1 MIVTKEN
8 ERLFCKTWTYNA
20 ARILSELAQVVENNG
35 GRVKYGHAAI
45 ISNYR
50 AEEAR
55 REYTEKIQR
64 LEDLEKNESK
74 PARAAALEKYRRKL
88 DAIGPEL
95 EPVRVTHTTYISFV
109 LDGFYYYFQV
119 DDNPF
124 FEFLYQKTPVR
135 ADGTR
140 SLDAYLVESKKEW
153 LYDTFIIDYHAAQAD
168 CREAAC
174 MILNELQQAAPS
186 GIARDAERRRVP
198 NSYNS
203 GYHYETVY
211 KPERRAALDF

>member
-74 PARAAALEKYRRKL
+74 PARAAALEEYRRKL
-88 DAIGPEL
+88 DAIGPER

-109 LDGFYYYFQV
+109 LMAFITISRLTTIL
-119 DDNPF
+119 
-124 FEFLYQKTPVR
+124 FLSSCIRKR
-135 ADGTR
+135 R
-140 SLDAYLVESKKEW
+140 SGRTE
-153 LYDTFIIDYHAAQAD
+153 
-168 CREAAC
+168 
-174 MILNELQQAAPS
+174 
-186 GIARDAERRRVP
+186 
-198 NSYNS
+198 
-203 GYHYETVY
+203 
-211 KPERRAALDF
+211 RAALTRIL